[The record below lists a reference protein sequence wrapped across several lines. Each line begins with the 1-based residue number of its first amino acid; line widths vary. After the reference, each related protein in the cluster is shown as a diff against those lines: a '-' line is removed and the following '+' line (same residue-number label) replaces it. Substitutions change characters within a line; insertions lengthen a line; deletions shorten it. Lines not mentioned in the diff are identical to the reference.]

1 MEQNTILLPV
11 FALIFLTFFIA
22 IWLGKLRFSVVRNGE
37 LNPAYYKLNRGGKV
51 PEGMAK
57 VSQNYDNLL
66 ELPILFYI
74 LIIMLFLTS
83 EVEIAQVIMAWI
95 FVGSRYL
102 HSYIHTTFNNVRV
115 RGRTF
120 IFGVL
125 VVFIMWVLFFVR
137 IIQT

>member
-1 MEQNTILLPV
+1 M
-11 FALIFLTFFIA
+11 
-22 IWLGKLRFSVVRNGE
+22 
-37 LNPAYYKLNRGGKV
+37 

-115 RGRTF
+115 RGRSF
-120 IFGVL
+120 LFGVL

-137 IIQT
+137 ILQA